1 MAKYGLGANS
11 SGRMFSLLAEE
22 GVIDQFS
29 VNSSVYTN
37 VHQMEGEEVMHDEFN
52 GENVSDMAG
61 SGYEQEGFRGEGS
74 LDEELEQDGH
84 RDGGQNHL
92 GEVFKGKDLEVE
104 GEFATATPEKQAE
117 IIASSLWSGILPPPD
132 EFSKYPVEVQREIV
146 RWASVSVESQ
156 SRLIE
161 TATALDRA
169 ESARL
174 DAMNKVDAEQIP
186 RAQYGTILLNL
197 ALIVGAIILG
207 CLNRTTVAC
216 SLVGGLAAINVLNLF
231 VSNRSSKK

>member
-1 MAKYGLGANS
+1 
-11 SGRMFSLLAEE
+11 
-22 GVIDQFS
+22 
-29 VNSSVYTN
+29 
-37 VHQMEGEEVMHDEFN
+37 MHDEFN

-74 LDEELEQDGH
+74 LDERLKQNGY

-92 GEVFKGKDLEVE
+92 GEVVKGKELEIE

-117 IIASSLWSGILPPPD
+117 IIASSLWSGILPPPPD
-132 EFSKYPVEVQREIV
+132 EFSKYPVEVQNEIV

-156 SRLIE
+156 SKLIE

-207 CLNRTTVAC
+207 CLDRTTVAC
-216 SLVGGLAAINVLNLF
+216 ALVGGLAAINVFNLF

>member
-1 MAKYGLGANS
+1 MHRVFGAA
-11 SGRMFSLLAEE
+11 F
-22 GVIDQFS
+22 F
-29 VNSSVYTN
+29 
-37 VHQMEGEEVMHDEFN
+37 
-52 GENVSDMAG
+52 
-61 SGYEQEGFRGEGS
+61 
-74 LDEELEQDGH
+74 
-84 RDGGQNHL
+84 
-92 GEVFKGKDLEVE
+92 
-104 GEFATATPEKQAE
+104 
-117 IIASSLWSGILPPPD
+117 PPPD
-132 EFSKYPVEVQREIV
+132 EFSKYPVEVQHEIV

-161 TATALDRA
+161 TAAALDRA

-207 CLNRTTVAC
+207 CLDRTTVAC
-216 SLVGGLAAINVLNLF
+216 ALVGGLATINVFTLF

>member
-1 MAKYGLGANS
+1 
-11 SGRMFSLLAEE
+11 
-22 GVIDQFS
+22 
-29 VNSSVYTN
+29 
-37 VHQMEGEEVMHDEFN
+37 MHDEFN

-61 SGYEQEGFRGEGS
+61 SGYEQEGFRGEGA

-84 RDGGQNHL
+84 RDGSQNHL

-132 EFSKYPVEVQREIV
+132 EFSKYPVEVQHEIV

-156 SRLIE
+156 FRLIE

-197 ALIVGAIILG
+197 ALIVGPTYWAVWIEQ
-207 CLNRTTVAC
+207 R
-216 SLVGGLAAINVLNLF
+216 SLVLL
-231 VSNRSSKK
+231 

>member
-1 MAKYGLGANS
+1 MAKCGLGANS
-11 SGRMFSLLAEE
+11 SGQMFSLLTEE

-37 VHQMEGEEVMHDEFN
+37 EHQMKVEEVMHDEFN

-132 EFSKYPVEVQREIV
+132 EFSKYPVEVQHEIV
-146 RWASVSVESQ
+146 RWASVFVESQ